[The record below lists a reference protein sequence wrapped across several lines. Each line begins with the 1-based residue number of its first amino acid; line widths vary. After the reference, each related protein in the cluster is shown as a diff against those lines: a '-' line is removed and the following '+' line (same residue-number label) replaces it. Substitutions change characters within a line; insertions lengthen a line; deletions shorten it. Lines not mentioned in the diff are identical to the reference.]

1 MENCVYGLGRP
12 SKAVV
17 GVIDG
22 DVGVIPFDGEFVV
35 HVQER
40 RFRVRGREEYFSK
53 VVEVT
58 CVGHNG
64 RLEGL
69 EQLVAYSSVCSY
81 SSSTIDR
88 VLCRAVTS
96 PQQQQ
101 QQFSHYS

>member
-1 MENCVYGLGRP
+1 MEYCVYGLGGP
-12 SKAVV
+12 SKAMV
-17 GVIDG
+17 GGIDG
-22 DVGVIPFDGEFVV
+22 DVSAVPFDGEFVV

-40 RFRVRGREEYFSK
+40 RFRPRGREEYFSK

-88 VLCRAVTS
+88 VLLCRAVAS
-96 PQQQQ
+96 PQQQ
-101 QQFSHYS
+101 